1 MQLESPERLDDLP
14 AALAR
19 SGYALL
25 GPRVTGAF
33 TGLDA
38 EGWRQL
44 RGFWTDL
51 PRDTYLKDG
60 GRYRARRHA
69 SLVQDLRGGALTRVP
84 HRAHWQPTEYNALHG
99 GMQRWFEP
107 LAGAFLDDPRVG
119 RCLAAIGECAARV
132 RPAGRWFIEVHQ
144 VRIDTA
150 DGIGRPT
157 PEGAHRDGVDF
168 VAVWL
173 AGRESVLAGE
183 TRVFEA
189 QGPGGVRFTMS
200 EPGAVLVLD
209 DTRVI
214 HETTPILPAEVAG
227 CRDTL
232 VVTYR
237 ADGFMEPWAPA
248 TPATGL

>member
-1 MQLESPERLDDLP
+1 MQLESPDHPDGLP
-14 AALAR
+14 PALER

-25 GPRVTGAF
+25 LPCVTRSL

-38 EGWRQL
+38 DGWREL
-44 RGFWTDL
+44 RAFWEDL
-51 PRDTYLKDG
+51 PRDPYLKDG

-69 SLVQDLRGGALTRVP
+69 SLVQDLRDGSLVLAP

-99 GMQRWFEP
+99 GMRRWFEP
-107 LAGAFLDDPRVG
+107 VAEDFLGDARVR
-119 RCLAAIGECAARV
+119 RCLAAIGERAARLRDV
-132 RPAGRWFIEVHQ
+132 TRWFIELHQ

-150 DGIGRPT
+150 GGIGRPT

-189 QGPGGVRFTMS
+189 DGPRGVRFTML
-200 EPGAVLVLD
+200 EPGSALVLD
-209 DTRVI
+209 DARVI
-214 HETTPILPAEVAG
+214 HETTPIQPAESAG

-237 ADGFMEPWAPA
+237 AGGFMEPEEPPPA
-248 TPATGL
+248 GPA

>member
-1 MQLESPERLDDLP
+1 MQLEAPDDPAGLP
-14 AALAR
+14 LALER

-25 GPRVTGAF
+25 GPEVTRSL

-38 EGWRQL
+38 AGWQRL
-44 RGFWTDL
+44 RAFWADL
-51 PRDTYLKDG
+51 PRDPHLKDG

-69 SLVQDLRGGALTRVP
+69 SLVHDLASGRLERVA

-107 LAGAFLDDPRVG
+107 VVDAFLDDPG
-119 RCLAAIGECAARV
+119 LQRCLAAIGEQAARLHPV
-132 RPAGRWFIEVHQ
+132 ERWFIEVHQ

-173 AGRESVLAGE
+173 AGRDAVVSGE

-189 QGPGGVRFTMS
+189 QGPRGVRFTM
-200 EPGAVLVLD
+200 EAPGSVLVLD
-209 DTRVI
+209 DARVI
-214 HETTPILPAEVAG
+214 HETTPILPAEGPG

-237 ADGFMEPWAPA
+237 AGGFMEPADPA
-248 TPATGL
+248 A